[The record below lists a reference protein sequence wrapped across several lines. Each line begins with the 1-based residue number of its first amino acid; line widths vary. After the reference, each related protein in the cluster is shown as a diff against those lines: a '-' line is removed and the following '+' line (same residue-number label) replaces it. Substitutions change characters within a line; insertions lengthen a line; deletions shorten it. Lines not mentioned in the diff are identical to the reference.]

1 MLLPV
6 RKFLQLD
13 REHRGLF
20 LQAWVRLGGVRFE
33 LSSKSFKELTAGL
46 TLHRPPFDP
55 PILSAEAL
63 EQAQRVGWAVRA
75 ASRFTPWQ
83 STCLVQVLAAQ
94 QMLRERAIPGAFYIG
109 AAPGEKGAGPVG
121 LEAHAWLKC
130 GEQFIT
136 GEAGHQRYTVVST
149 FLWP

>member
-1 MLLPV
+1 M
-6 RKFLQLD
+6 
-13 REHRGLF
+13 F
-20 LQAWVRLGGVRFE
+20 LQACVRLGAVRFALRSRSFRQMIE
-33 LSSKSFKELTAGL
+33 GLSVLPGLVAPPAPAPAG
-46 TLHRPPFDP
+46 
-55 PILSAEAL
+55 L
-63 EQAQRVGWAVRA
+63 EQARAIGWAVRA
-75 ASRFTPWQ
+75 ASRYLPWS